1 MRVKALFDTNVL
13 LDAAM
18 CERPGWASAMLLLD
32 EIAYESMDGLIA
44 AASLKDLYY
53 VLSKYRGEAAAREYV
68 EAVIDAF
75 TLIATDEAVCRSA
88 AKSDEP
94 DFEDGIIRACA
105 ESANVD
111 FIISRDETAF
121 RTSKVRRLSPQEYVD
136 LFCDVEEVLL
146 D

>member
-18 CERPGWASAMLLLD
+18 CERPGWAPAMLLLD
-32 EIAYESMDGLIA
+32 EIAHESMDGLVA
-44 AASLKDLYY
+44 ATTLKDLYY
-53 VLSKYRGEAAAREYV
+53 VLSKYRSEAAAQEYV

-75 TLIATDEAVCRSA
+75 TLIAVDEAVCRSA

-105 ESANVD
+105 EGANAD
-111 FIISRDETAF
+111 FIISRDEAAF
-121 RTSKVRRLSPQEYVD
+121 RTSKVRRLSPQGYVD
-136 LFCDVEEVLL
+136 LFCDVEEVPL